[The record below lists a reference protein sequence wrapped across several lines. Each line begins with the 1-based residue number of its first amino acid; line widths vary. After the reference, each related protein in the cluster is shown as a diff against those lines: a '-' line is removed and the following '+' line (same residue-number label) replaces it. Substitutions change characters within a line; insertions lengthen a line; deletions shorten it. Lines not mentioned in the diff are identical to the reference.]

1 MSDTVRMKHHA
12 TFFLKPKYPV
22 FRPFGN
28 QIVSQ
33 PYYHTCHFH
42 PSTRKASWYR
52 SWPSPILGDLS
63 YDVTFTTIYKLL
75 PSCEVVPY
83 FRGILAPNFVMSSLL
98 LGGRRKDRQYPVA
111 PLTTPPTGP
120 CWQNRVPSLHLQGKS
135 CPGRASSTMAEAS
148 VSVCEAAE
156 VRPFLNLW

>member
-1 MSDTVRMKHHA
+1 MRWALRRAGFHLTEIGEGPGH
-12 TFFLKPKYPV
+12 YP
-22 FRPFGN
+22 RPRTG
-28 QIVSQ
+28 
-33 PYYHTCHFH
+33 
-42 PSTRKASWYR
+42 PSISSMLLSRRASWYR

-120 CWQNRVPSLHLQGKS
+120 RWQNRVPSLHLQGKS
-135 CPGRASSTMAEAS
+135 RPGRASPTMAAAS

-156 VRPFLNLW
+156 VRPFFEFMAN